1 MLRTAD
7 AMLLQPSFRRIGVF
21 GDSPLDDS
29 DCVLVEFG
37 CGDMPRV
44 LNIVGFFNS
53 IELRLS
59 IVVSELCRADGAGER
74 VRQWLGHRFIQSP
87 AAPLRLVYE
96 I

>member
-7 AMLLQPSFRRIGVF
+7 AMLLQASFRRIGVF
-21 GDSPLDDS
+21 GDGLLDDS

-53 IELRLS
+53 IELRLH
-59 IVVSELCRADGAGER
+59 IVLSEFCEEEISDRM
-74 VRQWLGHRFIQSP
+74 RQWLGHRFLTSA
-87 AAPLRLVYE
+87 AAPLQYVHQ

>member
-7 AMLLQPSFRRIGVF
+7 AMLLQASFRRIGVF
-21 GDSPLDDS
+21 GDGLLDDS
-29 DCVLVEFG
+29 DCVLVEFE

-59 IVVSELCRADGAGER
+59 IVVSELCRADSAGER

-87 AAPLRLVYE
+87 AAPLRLVHE